1 MTKVI
6 RLNRKR
12 TTHKKVKPVSVN
24 RKKSDFL
31 IKIKSEWYKIILLI
45 ISVAALLCGS
55 LMYRYMPNEEIS
67 ALIREKIVFIQNGG
81 FLSILMLLIKIDFM
95 FLAISFFL
103 GTSFLSASLFGIAPM
118 LKCILIG
125 YMSGLIYNEYELKGV
140 LFCLILIYPYLV
152 VTTSSLIFASNETVY
167 MSKYIYR
174 LISNKNTADDISV
187 RLYLLRYLI
196 LFVINTVCAV
206 VNSGLIVFIAPRI
219 NLTQNF

>member
-12 TTHKKVKPVSVN
+12 ITHKKVKTAPVK
-24 RKKSDFL
+24 RGKSDFL
-31 IKIKSEWYKIILLI
+31 SKIKYEWYKIILLI
-45 ISVAALLCGS
+45 VSVAALLCGS

-67 ALIREKIVFIQNGG
+67 ALIREKIIFIQSGG
-81 FLSILMLLIKIDFM
+81 FISIMMFLIKTDFM
-95 FLAISFFL
+95 FLALSFFL
-103 GTSFLSASLFGIAPM
+103 GTSFMSASLFCLAPI
-118 LKCILIG
+118 LKCFLIG

-174 LISNKNTADDISV
+174 LITNKNTADDISV

-206 VNSGLIVFIAPRI
+206 VNSGLIVFLAPKI
-219 NLTQNF
+219 KLI